1 MFTMDVKQQNNN
13 NNKKNYSGGGGL
25 RKYVCVAWWKGAGVT
40 FGNSALLKDRHIG
53 NRHMTDVGEGAGD
66 SVES

>member
-1 MFTMDVKQQNNN
+1 M
-13 NNKKNYSGGGGL
+13 
-25 RKYVCVAWWKGAGVT
+25 CVAWWKGAGVT